1 MGLAS
6 YADKVRLAI
15 ILQNKDINT
24 FRLYKRTTKTLCL
37 QTKALENK
45 SPFHQGQRHAIQKK
59 EQITTTDRCRDHYR
73 SLSPTYSGHGIDQ

>member
-24 FRLYKRTTKTLCL
+24 FRLYKYTTKTLYL
-37 QTKALENK
+37 QTKALEK
-45 SPFHQGQRHAIQKK
+45 KYPFH
-59 EQITTTDRCRDHYR
+59 
-73 SLSPTYSGHGIDQ
+73 